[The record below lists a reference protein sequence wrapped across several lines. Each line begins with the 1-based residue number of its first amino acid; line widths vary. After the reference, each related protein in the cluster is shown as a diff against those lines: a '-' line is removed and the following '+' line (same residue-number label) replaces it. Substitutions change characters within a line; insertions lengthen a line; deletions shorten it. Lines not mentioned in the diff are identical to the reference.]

1 MYSTILPTSPGEACA
16 HCEVPELHEPI
27 FITNPSAESL
37 HLTTW
42 ENRAT
47 RDPRKI
53 VENWHNDNHL
63 EAFRFC
69 DLQPCHAVNSVRK

>member
-1 MYSTILPTSPGEACA
+1 MYSTIPRSSGEACA

-27 FITNPSAESL
+27 CITNPAAESV

-42 ENRAT
+42 ENRAL

-53 VENWHNDNHL
+53 VENWHNNTHSR
-63 EAFRFC
+63 RFPILSSTTVSC
-69 DLQPCHAVNSVRK
+69 RQLGT